1 MALHRDHVGIG
12 HGAIDECEVTRT
24 EFVAMHGVA
33 LESADSGLLEVPDQ
47 RMVVPTPSYRALPR
61 T

>member
-24 EFVAMHGVA
+24 EFVAMHSVA
-33 LESADSGLLEVPDQ
+33 LKSADNGLLEVPDQ
-47 RMVVPTPSYRALPR
+47 RVLVPTPRYRSPSA